1 MAGSLLEVPCCEDK
15 VQQSNAFVS
24 LMMQEES
31 DQLEELLEN
40 DSDGGDELDEEVEV
54 EEEEEDAVDVV
65 EDEQR
70 TDEIQNKEG
79 NEDGDDE
86 QWNKK
91 QRMENKTK
99 DPMNNGTIGMEET
112 SWMKK

>member
-15 VQQSNAFVS
+15 DQQSNAFVS

-40 DSDGGDELDEEVEV
+40 DSDGGDKLDEEVEV
-54 EEEEEDAVDVV
+54 EEKEDAVDVV

-70 TDEIQNKEG
+70 TDEIQNVSE
-79 NEDGDDE
+79 
-86 QWNKK
+86 KK
-91 QRMENKTK
+91 DRRS
-99 DPMNNGTIGMEET
+99 DF
-112 SWMKK
+112 

>member
-1 MAGSLLEVPCCEDK
+1 
-15 VQQSNAFVS
+15 
-24 LMMQEES
+24 MMQEES

-54 EEEEEDAVDVV
+54 EEKEDAVDVV

-86 QWNKK
+86 Q
-91 QRMENKTK
+91 
-99 DPMNNGTIGMEET
+99 
-112 SWMKK
+112 